1 MRIQILHK
9 VGAELRQWPA
19 TILMATSLSLGCAGI
34 ARAADTPFE
43 IYGAL
48 QADYIQDFKRVDPA
62 WESAFRPSKIETV
75 AGQYGSDGQAL
86 ISVKQSN
93 FGVKGSTT
101 LENGETI
108 AFKFNFDMYG
118 VGENAGQTTFRLQN
132 AYGEWRQLLAG
143 QTDTVFMDL
152 SIFPDT
158 IDYWGPAGMVFVR
171 TAQLRWTPISGPTT
185 FAIAVESPNN
195 DIDPGK
201 VRELDPGIADNIQ
214 DDSTLPDLTAH
225 FRMDGDWGHVQ
236 LGSILRRLGYDTA
249 GTPDNAPKGHQTGW
263 GLNLT
268 GNIKS
273 VGDDMVHL
281 GLVYGHGI
289 ASYMND
295 GGVDLAP
302 ECTLDA
308 QGGCVV
314 GTVRAQAV
322 PLLGITAY
330 YDHYWANG
338 LSTAFGYSQTHVDNT
353 SGQTADAFQTGE
365 YASVN
370 LLWRPVKN
378 VMTGAE
384 FLWGQRKNHDGT
396 SGDDS
401 RIQITVQY
409 KFSSLSSK

>member
-1 MRIQILHK
+1 MTS
-9 VGAELRQWPA
+9 G
-19 TILMATSLSLGCAGI
+19 TSLDVAQFRRRTSAILISTSMALCAAGF
-34 ARAADTPFE
+34 ARAADVPFE

-48 QADYIQDFKRVDPA
+48 QGDYIQDSKRVDPN

-75 AGQYGSDGQAL
+75 SGQYGSDGQGL
-86 ISVKQSN
+86 LSVKQS
-93 FGVKGSTT
+93 GVGIKGTTT

-108 AFKFNFDMYG
+108 TFKFNFDMYG
-118 VGENAGQTTFRLQN
+118 VGDNAGQTTFRLQN
-132 AYGEWRQLLAG
+132 AYGEWRGLLAG

-171 TAQLRWTPISGPTT
+171 TAQIRWTPITGPTT
-185 FAIAVESPNN
+185 LAIAIESPNN

-201 VRELDPGIADNIQ
+201 LRELDPGIANNIQ

-249 GTPDNAPKGHQTGW
+249 GTPDNAPHGHQTGW

-268 GNIKS
+268 SNIKS
-273 VGDDMVHL
+273 VGDDMIHL
-281 GLVYGHGI
+281 GVVYGHGI

-308 QGGCVV
+308 LGGCTP
-314 GTVRAQAV
+314 GTISAKAV
-322 PLLGITAY
+322 PLLGVTAY
-330 YDHYWANG
+330 YDHYWQDHF
-338 LSTAFGYSQTHVDNT
+338 STSFGYSETHVDNQ
-353 SGQTADAFQTGE
+353 SGQTGDAFQSGK

-378 VMTGAE
+378 VMTGVE
-384 FLWGQRKNHDGT
+384 LLWGQRKNHDGT

-401 RIQITVQY
+401 RLQFTVQY
-409 KFSSLSSK
+409 KFSSLSMK